1 MNLTSFYFL
10 GSDQLLLRQWTFPI
24 SIAPSR
30 CWTRFFCHLTSI
42 VFYYLQSCGNLNCVV
57 LNNQLSFII
66 RKWPE
71 NDICAGKPSVLIG
84 INACISFNICKTSIN
99 AGILRRLDLI
109 ISFRRVWSCIV
120 HKRKLHLI
128 DELFTSCCDTNPF
141 GMWTPGE
148 CQLSKLINPV
158 GKCCGPEVK
167 TKLDLA
173 YKFVFKFRSFRCGN
187 DYTLHGG
194 DSRLICRVRIVHT
207 RSTTSF
213 TGACTLKRGVA

>member
-71 NDICAGKPSVLIG
+71 NDICEGKPSVLIG

-128 DELFTSCCDTNPF
+128 DELFTSWCDTNPF

-158 GKCCGPEVK
+158 GKCCG
-167 TKLDLA
+167 L
-173 YKFVFKFRSFRCGN
+173 
-187 DYTLHGG
+187 
-194 DSRLICRVRIVHT
+194 
-207 RSTTSF
+207 
-213 TGACTLKRGVA
+213 